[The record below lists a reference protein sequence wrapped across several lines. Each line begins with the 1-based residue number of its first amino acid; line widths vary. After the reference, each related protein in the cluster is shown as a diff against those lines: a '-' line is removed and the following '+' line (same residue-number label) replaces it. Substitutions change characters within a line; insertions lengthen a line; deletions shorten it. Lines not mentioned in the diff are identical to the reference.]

1 MKGVIW
7 TDVFQTFV
15 ILVGLIV
22 VIAIGSN
29 EVGGIS
35 EVYEIS
41 KRGGRLDILEY
52 VLFASNFIFFLF
64 TRNYSFV
71 LLDEGLDLG
80 TQVIMAFI
88 RCELYSFYN
97 VLFSVLTPIHVYDIH
112 SGRWFLA
119 VCLAPCQFIVSD
131 K

>member
-29 EVGGIS
+29 EVGGIA

-52 VLFASNFIFFLF
+52 VLFASNFVFFLF
-64 TRNYSFV
+64 TRNYS
-71 LLDEGLDLG
+71 
-80 TQVIMAFI
+80 
-88 RCELYSFYN
+88 
-97 VLFSVLTPIHVYDIH
+97 
-112 SGRWFLA
+112 
-119 VCLAPCQFIVSD
+119 
-131 K
+131 